1 MEYENEVYDNLETIQ
16 EVINE
21 ISRLDVRNALT
32 RMKEKRALVGLNRT
46 VVDDWIVIGQNWN
59 LLINQICS
67 TKLLF
72 F

>member
-21 ISRLDVRNALT
+21 ISRLEVRNALT

-46 VVDDWIVIGQNWN
+46 TVDDWIVIGQSWN
-59 LLINQICS
+59 
-67 TKLLF
+67 
-72 F
+72 